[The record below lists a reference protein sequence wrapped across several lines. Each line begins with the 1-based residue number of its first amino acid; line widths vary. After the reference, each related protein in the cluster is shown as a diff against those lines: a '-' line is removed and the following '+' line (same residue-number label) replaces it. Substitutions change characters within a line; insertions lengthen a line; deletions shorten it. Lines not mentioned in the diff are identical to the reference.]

1 MRGRRAAVQFRPAH
15 AAALLLALA
24 AGPGGASA
32 QAFHGRVLDAE
43 TDEGVSTALVRLLDG
58 ESRDVAVTLADSL
71 GRYRLEAPGPGTYRL
86 ATERLGYAAAETPLL
101 RVEDAHR
108 DYAVDL
114 TTRRVPIPI
123 RGIEVSVERQRELE
137 RAINLV
143 VGTNPRSL
151 RTPPIPRRV
160 IEDHLDKGHSLPD
173 LVRWTNAP
181 IVVKGFGRDVCFEY
195 RRGCMRVFLN
205 GVPLG
210 PDFWDILP
218 LDMVETIVI
227 VGSNESIVYGP
238 SILLYTAG
246 WLR

>member
-1 MRGRRAAVQFRPAH
+1 MGVRDTAAPIRLAQ
-15 AAALLLALA
+15 AAALALALA
-24 AGPGGASA
+24 APPAGVSG

-86 ATERLGYAAAETPLL
+86 AAEGLGYAAAETPLL
-101 RVEDAHR
+101 RVEDADR

-123 RGIEVSVERQRELE
+123 RGMEVSVERQRELE

-160 IEDHLDKGHSLPD
+160 IEDHLDKGHSFPD

-181 IVVKGFGRDVCFEY
+181 IVVKGFGRDLCFEY
-195 RRGCMRVFLN
+195 RLVCMRVFLN

-210 PDFWDILP
+210 PHFWDTLP

-246 WLR
+246 RLR